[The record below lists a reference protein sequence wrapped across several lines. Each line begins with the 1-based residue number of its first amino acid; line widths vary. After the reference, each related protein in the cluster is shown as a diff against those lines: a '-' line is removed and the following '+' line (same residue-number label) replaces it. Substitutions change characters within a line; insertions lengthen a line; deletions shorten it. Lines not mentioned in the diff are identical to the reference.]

1 MTWRRGAAISTNRL
15 QAIVNCNGI
24 IIPNYAMHFDTSSLV
39 AIRNAAITVN
49 HFKQNNE
56 TLFN

>member
-1 MTWRRGAAISTNRL
+1 MRQFPLTGL
-15 QAIVNCNGI
+15 QAIINCNGI

-39 AIRNAAITVN
+39 AIRNAAITAN
-49 HFKQNNE
+49 YFKQNNE